1 MRVRFRVTMVMAIR
15 PCEGRKTA
23 IMFEYLSTAQ
33 RTMHSCSSSASGWA
47 TVRGRGRGRGRSRGR
62 GRVRVRV
69 GGEG

>member
-33 RTMHSCSSSASGWA
+33 RTMHSCSSACA
-47 TVRGRGRGRGRSRGR
+47 
-62 GRVRVRV
+62 RV
-69 GGEG
+69 GYGER